1 MEFIQYTGYVI
12 VISCSIVALA
22 LLNKRFD
29 LGLGVTADEI
39 SSGDLNS
46 SDIWGCSMSSPSTTK
61 QQQQLKIKSKEIVD
75 LQQRVAVLEKLLTDP
90 SEQLKREI
98 NSL

>member
-29 LGLGVTADEI
+29 LGLSVTADEI
-39 SSGDLNS
+39 SFGDLNS
-46 SDIWGCSMSSPSTTK
+46 SDIWGCSMSSSSTTN
-61 QQQQLKIKSKEIVD
+61 QQKQLKIKSKEIVE

>member
-12 VISCSIVALA
+12 VISCSIIAIA
-22 LLNKRFD
+22 LLNKRFN

-39 SSGDLNS
+39 SAGDLNS
-46 SDIWGCSMSSPSTTK
+46 SDIWGSSMSSSSTTK
-61 QQQQLKIKSKEIVD
+61 QQKQLKIKSKEIAD

>member
-39 SSGDLNS
+39 SSGDFNS
-46 SDIWGCSMSSPSTTK
+46 GDIWGCSMSSSTTTK
-61 QQQQLKIKSKEIVD
+61 LQKQLKIKSKEIAD
-75 LQQRVAVLEKLLTDP
+75 LQQRVAVLEKLLIDP
-90 SEQLKREI
+90 CEQLKREI